1 MPQAARTTDPISP
14 HSPCAPGQC
23 GPGSNNVIIQGLP
36 AYRVGDDTLP
46 HGVPQP
52 LVGCVPHVTKLVK
65 GSHNVFINNQPAGRV
80 SDSHSC
86 GVIVTSGANKV
97 IING

>member
-23 GPGSNNVIIQGLP
+23 GPGSDDVIIQGLL

-46 HGVPQP
+46 HGIPQP
-52 LVGCVPHVTKLVK
+52 ARGCEPHVTKLVK
-65 GSHNVFINNQPAGRV
+65 GSENVHINNQQAGRV
-80 SDSHSC
+80 GDSHSC
-86 GVIVTSGANKV
+86 GVVIISGANKV
-97 IING
+97 NING

>member
-1 MPQAARTTDPISP
+1 
-14 HSPCAPGQC
+14 
-23 GPGSNNVIIQGLP
+23 VIIQGLP